1 MFHVEYVKVCKK
13 VLEMDWENTSEA
25 EKKRLADELLAEAQT
40 FKKKGKIE
48 IYKEILKNFLDVIK
62 VALDKNS
69 GLTLTTA
76 LKLINEK
83 AESTIDRAT
92 LYNFISE
99 NHLRDA
105 EEKHETSTQVKKV
118 RKSLSPEEVFKF
130 KEEHSEMTNDEIAKH
145 FNVSSRTI
153 RKKIQPYKD
162 NLK

>member
-1 MFHVEYVKVCKK
+1 MCKK

-48 IYKEILKNFLDVIK
+48 IYKEILKNFIDVIK
-62 VALDKNS
+62 VALDENS

-105 EEKHETSTQVKKV
+105 DHQIEEEKQEVTANQVKKV
-118 RKSLSPEEVFKF
+118 RKSLSPEEIFKF

-153 RKKIQPYKD
+153 RKKIQQYRE